1 MLVSSLVS
9 RADLYL
15 VYGKIP
21 EANRYLARASLIDPN
36 NPDLLDTIA
45 QANESIAVPRLEPIR
60 DHLFR
65 RAQSQ
70 PDNGP
75 LWLDLAIMDTRLRH
89 FHAATQEID
98 VAALTLHDPTTLNL
112 KNVLDHHR

>member
-15 VYGKIP
+15 VYGKMP

-36 NPDLLDTIA
+36 NPDLLDTLA
-45 QANESIAVPRLEPIR
+45 QANESIGLSKLPPIR
-60 DHLFR
+60 DSLFK

-70 PDNGP
+70 PSNGP

-89 FHAATQEID
+89 FQAATQEID

-112 KNVLDHHR
+112 QNVLHHHR